1 MTLNVKILILLRANM
16 ALYEKIKEIA
26 ENDGVEFVGVAD
38 LTPAREFIQNY
49 AQDMLDSYPKAI
61 TLGIRLLDD
70 VVNPLTLKE
79 EKAVAVNYMH
89 AYEITNQRLD
99 IISYKISNF
108 LQKEGFRVL
117 PIPASKRCD
126 DERIAALFSHKL
138 AAHLAGIG
146 WIGKSCLLI
155 NPEAGPRVRW
165 ITVLTD
171 APLEATGTPLEDS
184 CGDCNKCVDI
194 CPVNAFSGRPFKAN
208 EPRESRYDAHKCEKY
223 FEDLEKSGEM
233 PVCGLCIHVCPHGQK

>member
-1 MTLNVKILILLRANM
+1 MD
-16 ALYEKIKEIA
+16 LYGKIKEIA

-38 LTPAREFIQNY
+38 LTPARHFIKEY
-49 AQDMLDSYPKAI
+49 ARDLLDEYPKSI

-70 VVNPLTLKE
+70 VVNQLSTEMDRPE
-79 EKAVAVNYMH
+79 AVNYLH
-89 AYEITNQRLD
+89 AYEVTNQRLD
-99 IISYKISNF
+99 IVSYKISNL

-126 DERIAALFSHKL
+126 DERIAAVFSHKL

-165 ITVLTD
+165 ITVLTN
-171 APLEATGTPLEDS
+171 APLEVTGSPMEDS
-184 CGDCNKCVDI
+184 CGECNKCVEV
-194 CPVNAFSGRPFKAN
+194 CPAKAFTGRTFHAD
-208 EPRESRYDAHKCEKY
+208 EPREVRYDARKCEEY
-223 FEDLEKSGEM
+223 FNKLEKAGEI
-233 PVCGLCIHVCPHGQK
+233 PVCGLCIHVCPHGQRD

>member
-1 MTLNVKILILLRANM
+1 MD
-16 ALYEKIKEIA
+16 LYGKIKEIA

-38 LTPAREFIQNY
+38 LTPARHFIKEY
-49 AQDMLDSYPKAI
+49 ARDLLDEYPKSI

-70 VVNPLTLKE
+70 VVDQLSTEMDRPE
-79 EKAVAVNYMH
+79 AVNYLH
-89 AYEITNQRLD
+89 AYEVTNQRLD
-99 IISYKISNF
+99 IVSYKISNL

-126 DERIAALFSHKL
+126 DDRIAAVFSHKL

-165 ITVLTD
+165 ITVLTN
-171 APLEATGTPLEDS
+171 APLEVTGSPMEDS
-184 CGDCNKCVDI
+184 CGECNKCVEV
-194 CPVNAFSGRPFKAN
+194 CPANAFTGRHFHAD
-208 EPRESRYDAHKCEKY
+208 EPREVRYDARKCEEY
-223 FEDLEKSGEM
+223 FNELEKAGEM
-233 PVCGLCIHVCPHGQK
+233 PVCGLCIHVCPHGQRD

>member
-1 MTLNVKILILLRANM
+1 MDI
-16 ALYEKIKEIA
+16 YGKIKEIA

-38 LTPAREFIQNY
+38 LTPARHFIKEY
-49 AQDMLDSYPKAI
+49 ARDLLDEYPKSI

-70 VVNPLTLKE
+70 VVDQLSTEMDKPE
-79 EKAVAVNYMH
+79 AVNYLH
-89 AYEITNQRLD
+89 AYEVTNQRLD
-99 IISYKISNF
+99 IVSYKISNL

-126 DERIAALFSHKL
+126 DERIAAVFSHKL

-165 ITVLTD
+165 ITVLTN
-171 APLEATGTPLEDS
+171 APLEITGSPIEDS
-184 CGDCNKCVDI
+184 CGECNKCVEV
-194 CPVNAFSGRPFKAN
+194 CPANAFTGRSFHAD
-208 EPRESRYDAHKCEKY
+208 EPREVRYDARKCEEY
-223 FEDLEKSGEM
+223 FKELEKAGEM
-233 PVCGLCIHVCPHGQK
+233 PVCGLCIHVCPHGQND